1 MIFNFFKNSELETI
15 SIKIKSINHKIIEKL
30 NINETEKLS
39 KLSQKNKDK
48 RVEEIIE
55 SLSGQNFSK
64 VIAYYFTFDEL
75 PMFKYLISL
84 YENNYELSVSGTED
98 FKGFR
103 CDYLLN
109 ENVFRLV
116 LIKQEE
122 HDKEENQ
129 LREILGKV
137 STPTYN
143 VLKNYNSKKK
153 ETTKKAK
160 KLVEEMIST
169 TYLNEFSYN
178 QINENKIENFSKKI
192 NEGVEE
198 ELLKVKSNSNKN
210 PFENHLVEEKHISL
224 MGWTV
229 ACWMLTVE
237 NEKKK
242 MMPLKYMVKFCR
254 LFLEQEKKRNYIK
267 DYNRADVEMLK
278 TCSLSCEMK
287 TVEKYVKEKWTYKK
301 AKDFEKEI
309 GYSE

>member
-75 PMFKYLISL
+75 PMFKYFISL
-84 YENNYELSVSGTED
+84 YENNYELSVSGIED

-122 HDKEENQ
+122 HDKAENQ

-143 VLKNYNSKKK
+143 VLKNYNPKKK

-178 QINENKIENFSKKI
+178 QRK
-192 NEGVEE
+192 
-198 ELLKVKSNSNKN
+198 KN
-210 PFENHLVEEKHISL
+210 PMRVI
-224 MGWTV
+224 
-229 ACWMLTVE
+229 
-237 NEKKK
+237 
-242 MMPLKYMVKFCR
+242 
-254 LFLEQEKKRNYIK
+254 
-267 DYNRADVEMLK
+267 
-278 TCSLSCEMK
+278 
-287 TVEKYVKEKWTYKK
+287 
-301 AKDFEKEI
+301 
-309 GYSE
+309 